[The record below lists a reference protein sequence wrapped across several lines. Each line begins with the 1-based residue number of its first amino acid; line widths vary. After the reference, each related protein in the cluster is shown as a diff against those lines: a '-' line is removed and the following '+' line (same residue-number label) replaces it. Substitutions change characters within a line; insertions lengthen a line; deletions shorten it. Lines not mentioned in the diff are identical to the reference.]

1 MRSFDEAPFLV
12 IWETT
17 QACDLACVH
26 CRACAIES
34 RNPFELST
42 EESFRLLEEVR
53 SFGDPLMVFTGG
65 DPLKRPDLFPLL
77 EKSVA
82 LGLRT
87 TVTPSATPLL
97 TESAIQRFQDCGVA
111 RMAIS
116 LDGPDAESH
125 DGFRRVS
132 GSFDRTIL
140 ALEYAQKIELQTQIN
155 TTVTRHNIGR
165 LGEIAR
171 LVERTGAKLWS
182 VFFLVVTGRASA
194 SQDLTAEEYEEVF
207 GYLYDLSKTAPFDI
221 KTTEAQHYRRYVAQR
236 RKAEGGKGS
245 DRQAGPEIIQ
255 RQAGIN
261 DGKGFVF
268 VSHTGEIFPSG
279 FLPLAAG
286 NVRRDSLT
294 AVYRESPLFRTLRN
308 ADNLE
313 GKCGDCANTR
323 NLCGG
328 SRSRSYALTGNFL
341 AEEARCCVSAGRGR
355 VTDGVSSRRTGFW
368 LVPAMR
374 SNRWQFFADALHKKE
389 NGGRSAAPCG
399 LLPLTAWS

>member
-1 MRSFDEAPFLV
+1 MRNFDEAPFLV
-12 IWETT
+12 IWELT

-26 CRACAIES
+26 CRACAIEN

-42 EESFRLLEEVR
+42 EEGFRLLEEVR

-65 DPLKRPDLFPLL
+65 DPLKRPDLFTLL
-77 EKSVA
+77 EKSVQ

-97 TESAIQRFQDCGVA
+97 TESAIERFQNCGVA

-125 DGFRRVS
+125 DGFRRVT
-132 GSFDRTIL
+132 GSFDRTIR
-140 ALEYAQKIELQTQIN
+140 ALQHAQQIGLQTQVN
-155 TTVTRHNIGR
+155 TTVTRHNVGR
-165 LGEIAR
+165 LSEIAN
-171 LVERTGAKLWS
+171 LVKGAGAKLWS
-182 VFFLVVTGRASA
+182 VFFLVATGRASA

-207 GYLYDLSKTAPFDI
+207 AFLYNLSKSAPFDI
-221 KTTEAQHYRRYVAQR
+221 KTTEAQHYRRFVAQR
-236 RKAEGGKGS
+236 RKAEGAGKAGT
-245 DRQAGPEIIQ
+245 RQVSPEIIQ

-286 NVRRDSLT
+286 NVRHDSLAT
-294 AVYRESPLFRTLRN
+294 VYRESPLFQTLRN
-308 ADNLE
+308 ADNLR
-313 GKCGDCANTR
+313 GKCGDCEYR

-328 SRSRSYALTGNFL
+328 SRSRSYALTGDFL
-341 AEEARCCVSAGRGR
+341 AEEPRCVYEPKGPGN
-355 VTDGVSSRRTGFW
+355 SRRISARTG
-368 LVPAMR
+368 LPLA
-374 SNRWQFFADALHKKE
+374 
-389 NGGRSAAPCG
+389 GAAPLVQ
-399 LLPLTAWS
+399 LLPAL

>member
-1 MRSFDEAPFLV
+1 MRNFDEAPFLV
-12 IWETT
+12 IWELT

-26 CRACAIES
+26 CRACAIENRS
-34 RNPFELST
+34 PLELST
-42 EESFRLLEEVR
+42 EEGFRLLEGVR

-77 EKSVA
+77 AKSVQ

-97 TESAIQRFQDCGVA
+97 TESAIERFQDCGVA

-125 DGFRRVS
+125 DGFRRVT
-132 GSFDRTIL
+132 GSFDRTIR
-140 ALEYAQKIELQTQIN
+140 ALQHARQFGLQTQVN
-155 TTVTRHNIGR
+155 TTVTRHNAGR
-165 LGEIAR
+165 LGEIAD
-171 LVERTGAKLWS
+171 LVKGAGAKLWS
-182 VFFLVVTGRASA
+182 VFFLVATGRASV
-194 SQDLTAEEYEEVF
+194 SQDLTAEQYEEVF
-207 GYLYDLSKTAPFDI
+207 AFLYDLSKRSPFDI

-236 RKAEGGKGS
+236 RKAEGEGKPGT
-245 DRQAGPEIIQ
+245 RQVNSGIIQ

-268 VSHTGEIFPSG
+268 VSHTGEIYPSG

-286 NVRRDSLT
+286 NVRRDSLA

-308 ADNLE
+308 ADYLR
-313 GKCGDCANTR
+313 GKCGECEYR

-328 SRSRSYALTGNFL
+328 SRSRSYALTGDFL
-341 AEEARCCVSAGRGR
+341 AEEPRCVYEPKRAGDGR
-355 VTDGVSSRRTGFW
+355 RIRPGTS
-368 LVPAMR
+368 LPPA
-374 SNRWQFFADALHKKE
+374 
-389 NGGRSAAPCG
+389 GGAPFVQ
-399 LLPLTAWS
+399 LLPAF

>member
-1 MRSFDEAPFLV
+1 MRNFDNAPFLV
-12 IWETT
+12 IWELT

-34 RNPFELST
+34 RSPLELTT
-42 EESFRLLEEVR
+42 EEGFRLLDEIR

-77 EKSVA
+77 QRSVR

-97 TESAIQRFQDCGVA
+97 TERAIEGFKECGVA

-116 LDGPDAESH
+116 LDGPDARSH
-125 DGFRRVS
+125 DGFRRVD
-132 GSFDRTIL
+132 GSFACTMY
-140 ALEYAQKIELQTQIN
+140 ALEHARKISLPTQVN
-155 TTVTRHNIGR
+155 TTVTRHNVGR
-165 LGEIAR
+165 LDEIAQ
-171 LVERTGAKLWS
+171 LVHRFGARLWS
-182 VFFLVVTGRASA
+182 VFFLVATGRASA

-207 GYLYDLSKTAPFDI
+207 RFLYDLSKTVPFDI

-236 RKAEGGKGS
+236 RKAEGQGGAA
-245 DRQAGPEIIQ
+245 RQAAPEVIQ

-268 VSHTGEIFPSG
+268 VSHTGEIYPSG

-294 AVYRESPLFRTLRN
+294 AVYRESPLFRTLRD
-308 ADNLE
+308 ADNLQ
-313 GKCGDCANTR
+313 GKCGECEYR

-341 AEEARCCVSAGRGR
+341 AEEPRCVYEPKGVG
-355 VTDGVSSRRTGFW
+355 DGHRR
-368 LVPAMR
+368 
-374 SNRWQFFADALHKKE
+374 D
-389 NGGRSAAPCG
+389 RSATQTANPPLGGGAPLVHLHTTSPGSPAG
-399 LLPLTAWS
+399 L

>member
-1 MRSFDEAPFLV
+1 MRNFDEAPFLV
-12 IWETT
+12 IWELT

-26 CRACAIES
+26 CRACAIEN

-42 EESFRLLEEVR
+42 AEGFRLLEEVR

-77 EKSVA
+77 ERSVE
-82 LGLRT
+82 LRLRT

-97 TESAIQRFQDCGVA
+97 TENAIERFQDCGVA

-132 GSFDRTIL
+132 GSFERTIG
-140 ALEYAQKIELQTQIN
+140 ALQHAQKIGLQTQVN
-155 TTVTRHNIGR
+155 TTVTRHNVGR
-165 LGEIAR
+165 LGETAK
-171 LVERTGAKLWS
+171 LVERAGAKLWS
-182 VFFLVVTGRASA
+182 VFFLVSTGRASA

-207 GYLYDLSKTAPFDI
+207 AFLYDLSKVAAFDI
-221 KTTEAQHYRRYVAQR
+221 KTTEAQHYRRYVAQQ
-236 RKAEGGKGS
+236 RKAEGAGKNET
-245 DRQAGPEIIQ
+245 RQVSPEIIQ

-279 FLPLAAG
+279 FLPLSAG
-286 NVRRDSLT
+286 NVRRDSL
-294 AVYRESPLFRTLRN
+294 AAIYRESPLFRTLRN
-308 ADNLE
+308 ADNLG
-313 GKCGDCANTR
+313 GKCGDCEYR

-328 SRSRSYALTGNFL
+328 SRSRSYALTGDFL
-341 AEEARCCVSAGRGR
+341 AAEPRCTYIPKRSGSGHRNIAAASVPLAG
-355 VTDGVSSRRTGFW
+355 
-368 LVPAMR
+368 
-374 SNRWQFFADALHKKE
+374 
-389 NGGRSAAPCG
+389 AAPLVQ
-399 LLPLTAWS
+399 LLPVR